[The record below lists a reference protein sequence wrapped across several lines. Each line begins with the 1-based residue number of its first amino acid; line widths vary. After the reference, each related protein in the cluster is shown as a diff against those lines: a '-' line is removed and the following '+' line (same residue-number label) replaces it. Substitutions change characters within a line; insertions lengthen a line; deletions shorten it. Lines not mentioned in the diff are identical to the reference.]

1 MYCNI
6 KYICLSP
13 DLENLCL
20 ENTSAV
26 RPWAVAGQRYFSTL
40 GAKRTKQITFLALV
54 HNVHKY
60 VLPPLENLGWLVK
73 MFLM

>member
-54 HNVHKY
+54 HNVHKC
-60 VLPPLENLGWLVK
+60 PSAAKKIG
-73 MFLM
+73 